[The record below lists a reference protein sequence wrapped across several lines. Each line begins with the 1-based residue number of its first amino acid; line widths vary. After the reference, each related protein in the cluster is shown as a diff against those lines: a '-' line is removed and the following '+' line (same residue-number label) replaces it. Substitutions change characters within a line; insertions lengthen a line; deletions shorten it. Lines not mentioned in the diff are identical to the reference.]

1 MEIFGRAPAIAGGNA
16 ATGSSRYSFRSSS
29 DIGTDAQKYEN
40 VLLSGIISPRK
51 RSANWVTLSLER
63 SGWAGIEWQS
73 HCNPPRKRT
82 TFDVSEPRPCRCL
95 SRIGPWAVPKSQR
108 QAVGLSYCGG
118 SPGGGGVSC
127 DSIQRLRPS
136 ARLRASVFSV

>member
-73 HCNPPRKRT
+73 HCNPVRKPNDPRIAASNALAGRN
-82 TFDVSEPRPCRCL
+82 
-95 SRIGPWAVPKSQR
+95 GP
-108 QAVGLSYCGG
+108 
-118 SPGGGGVSC
+118 
-127 DSIQRLRPS
+127 
-136 ARLRASVFSV
+136 LRAI